1 MAHAEAAGA
10 SVGCDSITGLAQSIA
25 RPAYLRLLTAEPALR
40 RAVPALIIAFLLTI
54 CIGTVVQ
61 VLDHRRQ
68 AISELINQIDAT
80 GDFLADRLDR
90 FARSQEPRTNV
101 DRRIQAELERIVP
114 AWARAPGRV
123 VLVANGEGTIVA
135 AVRHASVAGSEGSTV
150 ATLPLEAG
158 FVGRRLIDL
167 LGPAQP
173 LTTFAAAAG
182 VLEIALADGTAAF
195 GTVRSLYAINGELAV
210 LHARRDALTVWVS
223 DTALTVTLSAT
234 TGFVVLILGFAF
246 HWQATRARE
255 ADTIYDT
262 VRSRID
268 TALNRGR
275 CGLWDWDLARGRI
288 FWSQSMFA
296 ILGLRARN
304 GLLSFGEVNAL
315 VHPED
320 IDLYDLAAQLADAKT
335 TQVDHAFRMRHA
347 NGHWVWLRARCELV
361 RQRADS
367 GPHLIGIA
375 VDITE
380 QKTLVER
387 TVEADLRL
395 RDAIETIPEAFVVW
409 DAQNRLVLCNSNFQ
423 ELHNLPDEA
432 IKAGASYEEVVA
444 AGRKPVVRSK
454 VTSEGQI
461 PGARTFEAQLDDGRW
476 LHISE
481 RRTKDGGYVSVGTD
495 ITNIKL
501 HEEKLIES
509 EKRLMATVAD
519 LRNSQQ
525 KLERQAEEVADL
537 AEKYAEEKTRAEDAN
552 QAKSKFLANMSHE
565 LRTPLNAIIGFSE
578 IMGSAMF
585 GPLGSDK
592 YREYCSDIHQSGQY
606 LLEVIN
612 DVLDM
617 SKIEAGRIRL
627 DPEQIEVEPF
637 LNDAMR
643 VVSARANDKR
653 LTLAARIG
661 SGISL
666 MADQRLLKQ
675 IILNLLSNAVKFTPE
690 GGNITIR
697 ARGTGGGVSIAI
709 ADTGIGIP
717 KAALTRLGRPFEQV
731 ESQLTKSHQGSGL
744 GLAIAKSLI
753 ELHHGTM
760 RMRSVPGRGTIVLL
774 RLPRNP
780 IPAHKCEGAEAA

>member
-1 MAHAEAAGA
+1 MARAEVASA
-10 SVGCDSITGLAQSIA
+10 SVSSDAIKGLAQSIA
-25 RPAYLRLLTAEPALR
+25 KPAYRRLLTAEPALR
-40 RAVPALIIAFLLTI
+40 RAVPALIIAFLVTI
-54 CIGTVVQ
+54 CVGAIVQ

-68 AISELINQIDAT
+68 AAGEVIKQIEAT
-80 GDFLADRLDR
+80 ADFLVERLGR
-90 FARSQEPRTNV
+90 LEQPRGDKP
-101 DRRIQAELERIVP
+101 DRRLQTELERMMP
-114 AWARAPGRV
+114 LWTRAPGRQ
-123 VLVANGEGTIVA
+123 VLVANSDGVIVA
-135 AVRHASVAGSEGSTV
+135 GVGHELVTNPDGTMSASA
-150 ATLPLEAG
+150 PLEAAT
-158 FVGRRLIDL
+158 VGRRLIDV
-167 LGPAQP
+167 LGPTQP

-182 VLEIALADGTAAF
+182 VLEIPLADGSLAY
-195 GTVRSLYAINGELAV
+195 GTVRGLWSNGEIAV
-210 LHARRDALTVWVS
+210 VHGRADALAAWAA

-255 ADTIYDT
+255 ADQIYET

-275 CGLWDWDLARGRI
+275 CGLWDWDLARGRL
-288 FWSQSMFA
+288 FWSHSMFA
-296 ILGLRARN
+296 ILGLKPRDT
-304 GLLSFGEVNAL
+304 LLSFGEVNAL

-320 IDLYDLAAQLADAKT
+320 IDLYGLAAQLTDAT
-335 TQVDHAFRMRHA
+335 ATLVDHAFRMRHA
-347 NGHWVWLRARCELV
+347 NGNWVWLRARCELV
-361 RQRADS
+361 QQSGDS

-423 ELHNLPDEA
+423 ELHNLPDDA
-432 IKAGASYEEVVA
+432 IKAGASYESVVA

-454 VTSEGQI
+454 VTSEGQS

-495 ITNIKL
+495 ITNIKR
-501 HEEKLIES
+501 HEEKLMES

-519 LRNSQQ
+519 LRHSQQ

-537 AEKYAEEKTRAEDAN
+537 AEKYAEEKTRAEEAN

-578 IMGSAMF
+578 IMESGMF
-585 GPLGSDK
+585 GPLGADK
-592 YREYCSDIHQSGQY
+592 YREYCHDIHQSGQY
-606 LLEVIN
+606 LLDVIN
-612 DVLDM
+612 DILDM

-627 DPEQIEVEPF
+627 DAEPIELESF
-637 LNDAMR
+637 LNDSMR
-643 VVSARANDKR
+643 VVSGRANDKR
-653 LTLAARIG
+653 LKLTARIG
-661 SGISL
+661 GGIRL
-666 MADQRLLKQ
+666 TADHRLLKQ

-690 GGNITIR
+690 GGRVTIR
-697 ARGTGGGVSIAI
+697 ARATAGGWVSVSI

-717 KAALTRLGRPFEQV
+717 EDALARLGRPFEQV

-744 GLAIAKSLI
+744 GLAIAKSLT
-753 ELHHGTM
+753 ELHQG
-760 RMRSVPGRGTIVLL
+760 RMRIHSTLGRGTMVLL
-774 RLPRNP
+774 RLPVTR
-780 IPAHKCEGAEAA
+780 PAAAREELAEAAA

>member
-1 MAHAEAAGA
+1 MARAEVASA
-10 SVGCDSITGLAQSIA
+10 SVSSDSIKGLAQSIA
-25 RPAYLRLLTAEPALR
+25 KPAYRRLLTAEPALR

-54 CIGTVVQ
+54 CVGAIVQ

-68 AISELINQIDAT
+68 AISDIVKQIEGSA
-80 GDFLADRLDR
+80 DFLVERLQKLEQPKGDK
-90 FARSQEPRTNV
+90 P
-101 DRRIQAELERIVP
+101 DRRLQSELERTMP
-114 AWARAPGRV
+114 SWGRAPGRQ
-123 VLVANGEGTIVA
+123 VLVANSEGVIVA
-135 AVRHASVAGSEGSTV
+135 GIRHELVSNADGTTSASA
-150 ATLPLEAG
+150 PLEAG
-158 FVGRRLIDL
+158 MVGRRLIDV
-167 LGPAQP
+167 LGPTQP
-173 LTTFAAAAG
+173 LTTFGAAAG
-182 VLEIALADGTAAF
+182 VLEIPLADGSLAYS
-195 GTVRSLYAINGELAV
+195 TVRSLWSEGELAIV
-210 LHARRDALTVWVS
+210 HGRADALAPWAS

-255 ADTIYDT
+255 ADQIYET

-275 CGLWDWDLARGRI
+275 CGLWDWDLARGRV
-288 FWSQSMFA
+288 FWSHSMFA
-296 ILGLRARN
+296 ILGLKPRDT
-304 GLLSFGEVNAL
+304 LLSFGEVNAL
-315 VHPED
+315 VHPDD
-320 IDLYDLAAQLADAKT
+320 IDLYGLAAQLADASAT
-335 TQVDHAFRMRHA
+335 LVDHAFRMRHA
-347 NGHWVWLRARCELV
+347 NGNWVWLRARCELV
-361 RQRADS
+361 QQSGDG

-432 IKAGASYEEVVA
+432 IKAGASYESVVA

-454 VTSEGQI
+454 VTSEGQS

-495 ITNIKL
+495 ITNIKR
-501 HEEKLIES
+501 HEEKLMES

-519 LRNSQQ
+519 LRHSQQ

-537 AEKYAEEKTRAEDAN
+537 AEKYAEEKTRAEEAS

-578 IMGSAMF
+578 IMESGMF

-606 LLEVIN
+606 LLDVIN
-612 DVLDM
+612 DILDM

-627 DPEQIEVEPF
+627 DAEPIELEPF

-643 VVSARANDKR
+643 VVSGRANDKR
-653 LTLAARIG
+653 LKLTARIG
-661 SGISL
+661 RGIRLS
-666 MADQRLLKQ
+666 ADHRLLKQ
-675 IILNLLSNAVKFTPE
+675 IMLNLLSNAVKFTPE
-690 GGNITIR
+690 GGRVTVR
-697 ARGTGGGVSIAI
+697 ARKTAGDWVSISI

-717 KAALTRLGRPFEQV
+717 EEALARLGRPFEQV

-744 GLAIAKSLI
+744 GLAIAKSLT
-753 ELHHGTM
+753 ELHHGSM
-760 RMRSVPGRGTIVLL
+760 RIHSTPGRGTMVLL
-774 RLPRNP
+774 RLPINR
-780 IPAHKCEGAEAA
+780 AAVQKEELAEAAA